1 MLCVQISD
9 ILSSD
14 STAVNILAGEKY
26 IVYLQTGLHRVFE
39 PGSSS
44 SSFIFKS
51 EYSIFNE

>member
-51 EYSIFNE
+51 